1 MEANGKFCI
10 ACLKTVSMPGVPD
23 FQVFESS
30 PGSDCSKCKEQCLL
44 EVAPTGPSP
53 ASVLAGS
60 PRDIGVLLPEQVC
73 GMCTW
78 KDTVNS
84 SMLFSTEMDPSGY
97 YSRGFVEVDSTGVA
111 RISPDVVY
119 GWETTYSNGTAEEE
133 VFYPA
138 CQLEKSTCL
147 EAACERCIMHA
158 ESSHSYAA
166 EKQEAPCSSLFSG
179 GNHRN

>member
-10 ACLKTVSMPGVPD
+10 SCLKTVSMPGVPD

-84 SMLFSTEMDPSGY
+84 SMLFSAEMDPSGY
-97 YSRGFVEVDSTGVA
+97 YSRGFLEVDDEGLGHVSPSAASAAPRPATAPATSAVA
-111 RISPDVVY
+111 P
-119 GWETTYSNGTAEEE
+119 
-133 VFYPA
+133 
-138 CQLEKSTCL
+138 
-147 EAACERCIMHA
+147 M
-158 ESSHSYAA
+158 
-166 EKQEAPCSSLFSG
+166 
-179 GNHRN
+179 